1 MTSITIKTR
10 DMGPVEFYVAES
22 GGYVYADLND
32 QYGTYGIQICDGG
45 KTRGSTIRAD
55 GAGLPSVAR
64 AWNRARRRAILAEG
78 R

>member
-1 MTSITIKTR
+1 MTTLTIKTR
-10 DMGPVEFYVAES
+10 DIGPVEFYVAAS
-22 GGYVYADLND
+22 GGYVFADLND
-32 QYGTYGIQICDGG
+32 QEGTLGRQICDGG

-55 GAGLPSVAR
+55 GASLPSVAR